1 MLVSQPRGPRFE
13 SRNFIKIYIFN
24 DFPQISTVKDF
35 NFQLFG
41 VLRGS
46 TLRFD
51 GSPLLF
57 LTFYSNQSGRGVYPI
72 SDKLK
77 SCSFLEM
84 YIPKG
89 FRKII

>member
-1 MLVSQPRGPRFE
+1 MTGCQNTGQPVSQSIGTRYEPR
-13 SRNFIKIYIFN
+13 NLTKIYFFN
-24 DFPQISTVKDF
+24 DFPQFSTAKDF

-57 LTFYSNQSGRGVYPI
+57 LTFYSNQSGRGV
-72 SDKLK
+72 KQQ
-77 SCSFLEM
+77 
-84 YIPKG
+84 
-89 FRKII
+89 

>member
-1 MLVSQPRGPRFE
+1 M
-13 SRNFIKIYIFN
+13 
-24 DFPQISTVKDF
+24 KDF

-57 LTFYSNQSGRGVYPI
+57 LTFYSNQSGRGVT
-72 SDKLK
+72 SDTLGNFKPMLIIKTLDSLILMMVVASKTSLHFCTKIDFLK
-77 SCSFLEM
+77 
-84 YIPKG
+84 
-89 FRKII
+89 